1 MTGPQNTEDIKTD
14 YLNKAKDLFELN
26 GYELQEVAG
35 HEGGR
40 NEIYICTLGGE
51 KKYVLRISATGDRT
65 EEEYLAETE
74 FVHYLAA
81 NGASIADVVP
91 SKSGRLVESFTAD
104 GKTIFVSLFEYAKG
118 MLLSDNG
125 YRYREGAPLTE
136 LFYNMG
142 KTIGAIHRLSKVYKP
157 THRRAEYFD
166 KYNMDCINTVISD
179 EYAELKAAIEERFA
193 EFRSLPMDAESYGLV
208 DFDFSDGNYHVDMT
222 NGDIVTFDFDNC
234 INCWY
239 MFDLAHLWT
248 HGVGWC
254 QWMQSGEE
262 RLRYM
267 KDVYFASILQGYR
280 SETGVS
286 EELLSKLPL
295 FIDMVLIEGVV
306 DEFECAAREGEDV
319 DPEDIE
325 DYATCL
331 TEHIPYAGIG
341 VDL

>member
-1 MTGPQNTEDIKTD
+1 M
-14 YLNKAKDLFELN
+14 
-26 GYELQEVAG
+26 
-35 HEGGR
+35 
-40 NEIYICTLGGE
+40 
-51 KKYVLRISATGDRT
+51 LRISATGDRT

-74 FVHYLAA
+74 FVHYLAE
-81 NGASIADVVP
+81 NGASVADVVP
-91 SKSGRLVESFTAD
+91 SKNGRLVESFPADRDNSHEAAGTGAD
-104 GKTIFVSLFEYAKG
+104 GNAAEGKCVYVSLFEYAKG

-125 YRYREGAPLTE
+125 YRYRDGAPLTE

-157 THRRAEYFD
+157 AHRRAEYFD
-166 KYNMDCINTVISD
+166 KYNMDYINTVISD
-179 EYAELKAAIEERFA
+179 EYAELKAAIEERLA

-208 DFDFSDGNYHVDMT
+208 HFDFSDGNYHVDMT

-254 QWMQSGEE
+254 QWMQSGED

-267 KDVYFASILQGYR
+267 KDVYFATILEGYR

-295 FIDMVLIEGVV
+295 FIDMVLIEGIV

-341 VDL
+341 EDL